1 MQFVTNLF
9 LLALRLK
16 TTSGLKVIDSG
27 IGLAEYGAEEKIGDY
42 AVLAS
47 DQKASLPTQVH
58 GLGLGCR
65 TKCSQNAS
73 IARINSFPHCTGFLF
88 KLGLP
93 SVSRKVNSGVKNF
106 LFPISMKDKTH
117 RF

>member
-65 TKCSQNAS
+65 TKCSQNAGIVMIGLVGQLTTS
-73 IARINSFPHCTGFLF
+73 PPLSGKARI
-88 KLGLP
+88 LGTFGPATQALY
-93 SVSRKVNSGVKNF
+93 
-106 LFPISMKDKTH
+106 
-117 RF
+117 